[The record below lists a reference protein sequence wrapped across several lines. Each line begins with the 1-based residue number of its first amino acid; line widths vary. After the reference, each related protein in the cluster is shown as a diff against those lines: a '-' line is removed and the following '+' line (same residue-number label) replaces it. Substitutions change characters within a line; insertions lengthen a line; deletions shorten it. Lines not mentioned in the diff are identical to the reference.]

1 MAKSQIQF
9 QTNPN
14 CPPDAFQALF
24 QDTFTAS
31 ESPDEGRL
39 IGHLAKQLA
48 LDSRTDNH
56 AIIDEHHGIRASAF
70 TSPLTNENGVNAL
83 LLAPVA
89 VHPDN
94 QGQGLARW
102 LIESIVQSIK
112 GNGCDILITY
122 GDPALYGRFGFE
134 GISPEVARPPY
145 PLQFPEGW
153 QAIIFTDK
161 GRLSANYQCAKPF
174 LNADLW

>member
-1 MAKSQIQF
+1 MKF

-31 ESPDEGRL
+31 ESTDEGRL
-39 IGHLAKQLA
+39 IGYLAEQLA
-48 LDSRTDNH
+48 LDSHTDNH
-56 AIIDEHHGIRASAF
+56 AIIDDHDRIRASAF
-70 TSPLTNENGVNAL
+70 TSPLTNENDINAL

-89 VHPDN
+89 VHPDS
-94 QGQGLARW
+94 QGQGLARN
-102 LIESIVQSIK
+102 LIESIVLSIK
-112 GNGCDILITY
+112 ENGCDILITY

-153 QAIIFTDK
+153 QAIIFTDR
-161 GRLSANYQCAKPF
+161 GRIPASYRCVEPF
-174 LNADLW
+174 LNPGLW